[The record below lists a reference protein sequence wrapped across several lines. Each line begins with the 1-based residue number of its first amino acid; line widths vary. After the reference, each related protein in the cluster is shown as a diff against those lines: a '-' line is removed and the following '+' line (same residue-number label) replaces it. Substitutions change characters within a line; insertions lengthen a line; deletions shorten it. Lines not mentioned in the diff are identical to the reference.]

1 MTTFKYSLYAT
12 VKKSLLLLILGT
24 LGLLNAQGQCLTAT
38 NGLWPAATFNPTC
51 AGTCTFQNIVTDGWT
66 GEYSNVNVVVGNT
79 YTFRSSVATDFIT
92 ISNAAGTVAFTS
104 GVSGAGGISWVSTV
118 TGTVR
123 FYTHLSA
130 ACNSNTANRTRS
142 VCCVGAP
149 PPSLPGDNCANPISI
164 ACGATV
170 AGTTLGRPT
179 AAVPF
184 CVTANGTGGKVWY
197 AFTGDGSNVTA
208 SLCTGTSYD
217 SKLWVFSGPCA
228 TPVCVTGN
236 DDGCGAQSV
245 VTFPTTIGTTYYVVV
260 GGFSTSEGAYSLNL
274 TCTTP
279 PPPFAPCSTIGAIS
293 ACGVST
299 NAVNLGGTGL
309 WDTYG
314 GPFGVP
320 GQESLFTFTPVTS
333 GNYTITVTSQ
343 TGGWADFFFKNSTL
357 GCNAT
362 GWTYIDDMIGP
373 GTTAAFPLTAGI
385 TYYIMVDDEATDGY
399 NINFT
404 VDCPPTPPANDECAT
419 AISVSVNAPGTC
431 PTGAVSGTTNGASDS
446 GSGYSCF
453 VGGPFQDVWYTF
465 NSGSNTAIDLTM
477 PTFPPTLLIEVYAG
491 SCAGA
496 SVFCDFGFTATTN
509 NIFTV
514 TPNTDYFVKIGSETN
529 TGNFTLCIQGI
540 APPVNPCSNIVPIT
554 SCGEIVSGSSNG
566 PGVWDVGGGFACDG
580 FAIAIAGQET
590 VFSFTAPATGNY
602 NFDIISAAVGSLDG
616 IDFYYKTAGVCD
628 NTGWSCLSG
637 TSVVFDGGSGVIAT
651 LPLTAGVTYYFL
663 ADYENNAS
671 AASYSFRLVCPPVWT
686 GAVSSDWNTGGNWNN
701 GFVPAAGSNVT
712 IPDVSPNFFPL
723 IGTAVTVN
731 NLTIASGATV
741 DVAPGAGLV
750 LDGTLDATAGVFT
763 LQSDASGTAY
773 LDDFTL
779 GGTVLGPISVQRFN
793 PLGVAGF
800 RQLGTPVAMP
810 NISGVAGFTPSGTP
824 GFIIPDPSCNPS
836 YVASNSPYG
845 NWMQLVENGTV
856 QFSCSQSLF
865 QVLTGGGMTSGRG
878 YYMDV
883 AGNSTLTFT
892 GAPNTGAV
900 NFGLSHANT
909 AVTNGWNM
917 VSNPYPSPLAW
928 ETGNV
933 PAGVDGIGKIW
944 VTSGTYTGTFQ
955 DLDPN
960 VAGTAVAI
968 GQAFQVRV
976 STPGGTPSF
985 SVDNGDRTV
994 TPPTYLFAGNESMTL
1009 NIDILGGGFADLT
1022 KVRFIQGATN
1032 AYDAMYDSPK
1042 MLGNSNQPMVYT
1054 VWNGENMS
1062 TNSFAELLD
1071 VYTVALGVKAA
1082 AAGQHS
1088 LVFSNTDQFPASAFI
1103 YLEDTENGTWQDVR
1117 TNDTYTYAASAGIN
1131 ESRFKIHFY
1140 PPVSSNTA
1148 DAGCET
1154 AGSVVL
1160 EEQAPASWNYVIT
1173 DAQNQTVSSGQLE
1186 GTATVNGLAA
1196 GDYTLTLS
1204 EQASGYVAVE
1214 TFTVNGPAQVTATAL
1229 ASVTVAEAG
1238 EEIQFTAQ
1246 TQNANTYSWDFGDGN
1261 SSQDMNPV
1269 HLYNAAGTYAVTLT
1283 ASGDVCQA
1291 VSSLGISVTGGT
1303 AGTEDAFAQ
1312 QGVNMWNAGGTVF
1325 ISFGETWAGK
1335 TVFTLYDAQGRRV
1348 MNTQF
1353 ADAQGTLTVD
1363 CGMLAAGV
1371 YTAELAGNGRIVTR
1385 KTVMGIK

>member
-1 MTTFKYSLYAT
+1 MKNYYFRHLCLLVLLGLYTIRDVSAQTVFSYTGAVQTYVVPPGVTSLEIEVFGAQGGANWVNNVNYGGYTKGVLNVSPGEILELYVGGQASTISGGFNGGGNGEGAGKGGGGGTDVRRFPYSLNDRIIVAGGGGGAGYWNNLHVVGGVGGGLNGAPGYREPGDPGG
-12 VKKSLLLLILGT
+12 LGGT
-24 LGLLNAQGQCLTAT
+24 QTEAGLS
-38 NGLWPAATFNPTC
+38 
-51 AGTCTFQNIVTDGWT
+51 GTCLSFNNPITAGSFGQGGSPSGCGCEGYGGGGGWYGGAGSGNCRGGGGGSGYVLPSATGIVQTAGIR
-66 GEYSNVNVVVGNT
+66 SGNGQ
-79 YTFRSSVATDFIT
+79 IT
-92 ISNAAGTVAFTS
+92 ISPV
-104 GVSGAGGISWVSTV
+104 VSA
-118 TGTVR
+118 
-123 FYTHLSA
+123 YT
-130 ACNSNTANRTRS
+130 
-142 VCCVGAP
+142 
-149 PPSLPGDNCANPISI
+149 
-164 ACGATV
+164 
-170 AGTTLGRPT
+170 
-179 AAVPF
+179 
-184 CVTANGTGGKVWY
+184 
-197 AFTGDGSNVTA
+197 
-208 SLCTGTSYD
+208 
-217 SKLWVFSGPCA
+217 
-228 TPVCVTGN
+228 
-236 DDGCGAQSV
+236 
-245 VTFPTTIGTTYYVVV
+245 
-260 GGFSTSEGAYSLNL
+260 
-274 TCTTP
+274 
-279 PPPFAPCSTIGAIS
+279 
-293 ACGVST
+293 
-299 NAVNLGGTGL
+299 
-309 WDTYG
+309 
-314 GPFGVP
+314 
-320 GQESLFTFTPVTS
+320 
-333 GNYTITVTSQ
+333 
-343 TGGWADFFFKNSTL
+343 
-357 GCNAT
+357 
-362 GWTYIDDMIGP
+362 WT
-373 GTTAAFPLTAGI
+373 
-385 TYYIMVDDEATDGY
+385 
-399 NINFT
+399 
-404 VDCPPTPPANDECAT
+404 
-419 AISVSVNAPGTC
+419 
-431 PTGAVSGTTNGASDS
+431 
-446 GSGYSCF
+446 
-453 VGGPFQDVWYTF
+453 
-465 NSGSNTAIDLTM
+465 
-477 PTFPPTLLIEVYAG
+477 
-491 SCAGA
+491 
-496 SVFCDFGFTATTN
+496 
-509 NIFTV
+509 
-514 TPNTDYFVKIGSETN
+514 
-529 TGNFTLCIQGI
+529 
-540 APPVNPCSNIVPIT
+540 
-554 SCGEIVSGSSNG
+554 
-566 PGVWDVGGGFACDG
+566 
-580 FAIAIAGQET
+580 
-590 VFSFTAPATGNY
+590 
-602 NFDIISAAVGSLDG
+602 GSL
-616 IDFYYKTAGVCD
+616 
-628 NTGWSCLSG
+628 
-637 TSVVFDGGSGVIAT
+637 
-651 LPLTAGVTYYFL
+651 
-663 ADYENNAS
+663 
-671 AASYSFRLVCPPVWT
+671 
-686 GAVSSDWNTGGNWNN
+686 SSDWNTAGNWNPAL
-701 GFVPAAGSNVT
+701 VPAAGSNVT

-723 IGTAVTVN
+723 ISTAVTVN
-731 NLTIASGATV
+731 NLTVASGATV

-763 LQSDASGTAY
+763 LRSDATGTAY

-900 NFGLSHANT
+900 NFGLTHANT

-1071 VYTVALGVKAA
+1071 VYTVDLGVKAA

-1117 TNDTYTYAASAGIN
+1117 TNDTYTYTAAAGVN

-1140 PPVSSNTA
+1140 PPVRSTTA

>member
-1 MTTFKYSLYAT
+1 MYGYGEIEEYT
-12 VKKSLLLLILGT
+12 I
-24 LGLLNAQGQCLTAT
+24 
-38 NGLWPAATFNPTC
+38 
-51 AGTCTFQNIVTDGWT
+51 NINVASCPYTWT
-66 GEYSNVNVVVGNT
+66 G
-79 YTFRSSVATDFIT
+79 I
-92 ISNAAGTVAFTS
+92 
-104 GVSGAGGISWVSTV
+104 
-118 TGTVR
+118 
-123 FYTHLSA
+123 
-130 ACNSNTANRTRS
+130 
-142 VCCVGAP
+142 
-149 PPSLPGDNCANPISI
+149 
-164 ACGATV
+164 
-170 AGTTLGRPT
+170 
-179 AAVPF
+179 
-184 CVTANGTGGKVWY
+184 
-197 AFTGDGSNVTA
+197 
-208 SLCTGTSYD
+208 
-217 SKLWVFSGPCA
+217 
-228 TPVCVTGN
+228 
-236 DDGCGAQSV
+236 
-245 VTFPTTIGTTYYVVV
+245 
-260 GGFSTSEGAYSLNL
+260 
-274 TCTTP
+274 
-279 PPPFAPCSTIGAIS
+279 
-293 ACGVST
+293 
-299 NAVNLGGTGL
+299 
-309 WDTYG
+309 
-314 GPFGVP
+314 
-320 GQESLFTFTPVTS
+320 
-333 GNYTITVTSQ
+333 
-343 TGGWADFFFKNSTL
+343 
-357 GCNAT
+357 
-362 GWTYIDDMIGP
+362 
-373 GTTAAFPLTAGI
+373 
-385 TYYIMVDDEATDGY
+385 
-399 NINFT
+399 
-404 VDCPPTPPANDECAT
+404 
-419 AISVSVNAPGTC
+419 
-431 PTGAVSGTTNGASDS
+431 
-446 GSGYSCF
+446 
-453 VGGPFQDVWYTF
+453 
-465 NSGSNTAIDLTM
+465 
-477 PTFPPTLLIEVYAG
+477 
-491 SCAGA
+491 
-496 SVFCDFGFTATTN
+496 
-509 NIFTV
+509 
-514 TPNTDYFVKIGSETN
+514 
-529 TGNFTLCIQGI
+529 
-540 APPVNPCSNIVPIT
+540 
-554 SCGEIVSGSSNG
+554 
-566 PGVWDVGGGFACDG
+566 
-580 FAIAIAGQET
+580 
-590 VFSFTAPATGNY
+590 
-602 NFDIISAAVGSLDG
+602 
-616 IDFYYKTAGVCD
+616 
-628 NTGWSCLSG
+628 
-637 TSVVFDGGSGVIAT
+637 
-651 LPLTAGVTYYFL
+651 
-663 ADYENNAS
+663 
-671 AASYSFRLVCPPVWT
+671 
-686 GAVSSDWNTGGNWNN
+686 VSSDWNTPGNWSPAV
-701 GFVPAAGSNVT
+701 VPGPGDDVT
-712 IPDVSPNFFPL
+712 IPNVSPNFFPL
-723 IGTAVTVN
+723 ISTAVTVN
-731 NLTIASGATV
+731 DLTIASGATV

-810 NISGVAGFTPSGTP
+810 NISGVSGFTPSGTP
-824 GFIIPDPSCNPS
+824 GFIIPDPSCNPN

-865 QVLTGGGMTSGRG
+865 QVLTGGGMTAGRG

-1009 NIDILGGGFADLT
+1009 NIDILSGGFADLT

-1117 TNDTYTYAASAGIN
+1117 TNDTYTYAAAAGVN

-1140 PPVSSNTA
+1140 PPVRSTTA

-1154 AGSVVL
+1154 PGSVVL
-1160 EEQAPASWNYVIT
+1160 DEQAPASWNYVIT

-1246 TQNANTYSWDFGDGN
+1246 AQNATAYHWDFGDGN

-1283 ASGDVCQA
+1283 ASGEVCQA
-1291 VSSLGISVTGGT
+1291 VSSLGISVTGGS

-1325 ISFGETWAGK
+1325 ISFDETWAGK

-1353 ADAQGTLTVD
+1353 TDAQGTITVD

-1371 YTAELAGNGRIVTR
+1371 YTAELAGNGRVVTR

>member
-1 MTTFKYSLYAT
+1 MKNFYFRHLC
-12 VKKSLLLLILGT
+12 LLVL
-24 LGLLNAQGQCLTAT
+24 LGLYTIRDVSAQTVFTYTGTVQSYVVPAGVTSLQIEALGAQGGTSVG
-38 NGLWPAATFNPTC
+38 GLGAHIYGEFTVTP
-51 AGTCTFQNIVTDGWT
+51 GTVL
-66 GEYSNVNVVVGNT
+66 NVVVGQQGVVNNCGGANASGGGGGGS
-79 YTFRSSVATDFIT
+79 FVWNPLSPGLPLV
-92 ISNAAGTVAFTS
+92 AAGGGGGGNLNWS
-104 GVSGAGGISWVSTV
+104 GVCTNGGPGLSTPDGGAGYGGIALGGVAGSGGMGNGPSG
-118 TGTVR
+118 TGSGGGGW
-123 FYTHLSA
+123 LSA
-130 ACNSNTANRTRS
+130 GQNSTY
-142 VCCVGAP
+142 G
-149 PPSLPGDNCANPISI
+149 
-164 ACGATV
+164 
-170 AGTTLGRPT
+170 
-179 AAVPF
+179 
-184 CVTANGTGGKVWY
+184 NGCTGGVTLPTF
-197 AFTGDGSNVTA
+197 AGGSG
-208 SLCTGTSYD
+208 SIS
-217 SKLWVFSGPCA
+217 FGPGGEGGFGGGGGA
-228 TPVCVTGN
+228 VC
-236 DDGCGAQSV
+236 GCG
-245 VTFPTTIGTTYYVVV
+245 GG
-260 GGFSTSEGAYSLNL
+260 GGFSGGGSGQGSSCRAGGGGGGSYNGGTAQINISGVRSGNGEVRI
-274 TCTTP
+274 TP
-279 PPPFAPCSTIGAIS
+279 VVSSFTWTGAIS
-293 ACGVST
+293 S
-299 NAVNLGGTGL
+299 N
-309 WDTYG
+309 W
-314 GPFGVP
+314 
-320 GQESLFTFTPVTS
+320 
-333 GNYTITVTSQ
+333 
-343 TGGWADFFFKNSTL
+343 
-357 GCNAT
+357 
-362 GWTYIDDMIGP
+362 
-373 GTTAAFPLTAGI
+373 
-385 TYYIMVDDEATDGY
+385 
-399 NINFT
+399 
-404 VDCPPTPPANDECAT
+404 
-419 AISVSVNAPGTC
+419 
-431 PTGAVSGTTNGASDS
+431 
-446 GSGYSCF
+446 
-453 VGGPFQDVWYTF
+453 
-465 NSGSNTAIDLTM
+465 NTA
-477 PTFPPTLLIEVYAG
+477 
-491 SCAGA
+491 
-496 SVFCDFGFTATTN
+496 
-509 NIFTV
+509 
-514 TPNTDYFVKIGSETN
+514 
-529 TGNFTLCIQGI
+529 
-540 APPVNPCSNIVPIT
+540 
-554 SCGEIVSGSSNG
+554 
-566 PGVWDVGGGFACDG
+566 
-580 FAIAIAGQET
+580 
-590 VFSFTAPATGNY
+590 
-602 NFDIISAAVGSLDG
+602 
-616 IDFYYKTAGVCD
+616 
-628 NTGWSCLSG
+628 
-637 TSVVFDGGSGVIAT
+637 
-651 LPLTAGVTYYFL
+651 
-663 ADYENNAS
+663 
-671 AASYSFRLVCPPVWT
+671 
-686 GAVSSDWNTGGNWNN
+686 GNWNPAS
-701 GFVPAAGSNVT
+701 VPPAGSNVL
-712 IPDVSPNFFPL
+712 IPNVSPNFFPL

-731 NLTIASGATV
+731 DLTINAGATV
-741 DVAPGAGLV
+741 DIAPGAGLV

-763 LQSDASGTAY
+763 LRSDATGTAY

-810 NISGVAGFTPSGTP
+810 NISGVSGFTPSGTP
-824 GFIIPDPSCNPS
+824 GFIIPDPACNPS

-865 QVLTGGGMTSGRG
+865 QVLTGGGMTAGRG

-892 GAPNTGAV
+892 GAPNTGSV
-900 NFGLSHANT
+900 NFGLTHANT

-1009 NIDILGGGFADLT
+1009 NIDILSGGFADLA

-1117 TNDTYTYAASAGIN
+1117 TNDTYTYTAAAGVN

-1140 PPVSSNTA
+1140 PPVRSTTA

-1154 AGSVVL
+1154 TGSVVL
-1160 EEQAPASWNYVIT
+1160 EEQAPASWDYVIT

>member
-1 MTTFKYSLYAT
+1 MKNFYFRHLCLLMLLGLYTIRDGSAQTVFSYTGAVQTYVVPPGVTSLQIEAYGAQGENALVGGATGGLGGFVGGFLTVTPGETLAVYVGGQNGFNGGGIGGINGNDDFPNPPIGTFGGNGGGASDIRQNGT
-12 VKKSLLLLILGT
+12 SLLDRVIVAGGGGGAAHNGVWPGCQVSGPGGNGGAGGSLIGGSGT
-24 LGLLNAQGQCLTAT
+24 NGIGNPCNCGGGGGAGGTGGTQVSGGPAGAYAGSTSCLRASWTIGSPGTFGIGGSGAVTYHNGSGGSGGGGGGYYGGGAGGNGSDTTPGGGGGGGSSYIGLLSNSSELAGIRSGNGQ
-38 NGLWPAATFNPTC
+38 
-51 AGTCTFQNIVTDGWT
+51 
-66 GEYSNVNVVVGNT
+66 
-79 YTFRSSVATDFIT
+79 IT
-92 ISNAAGTVAFTS
+92 ISPV
-104 GVSGAGGISWVSTV
+104 VSA
-118 TGTVR
+118 
-123 FYTHLSA
+123 YT
-130 ACNSNTANRTRS
+130 
-142 VCCVGAP
+142 
-149 PPSLPGDNCANPISI
+149 
-164 ACGATV
+164 
-170 AGTTLGRPT
+170 
-179 AAVPF
+179 
-184 CVTANGTGGKVWY
+184 
-197 AFTGDGSNVTA
+197 
-208 SLCTGTSYD
+208 
-217 SKLWVFSGPCA
+217 
-228 TPVCVTGN
+228 
-236 DDGCGAQSV
+236 
-245 VTFPTTIGTTYYVVV
+245 
-260 GGFSTSEGAYSLNL
+260 
-274 TCTTP
+274 
-279 PPPFAPCSTIGAIS
+279 
-293 ACGVST
+293 
-299 NAVNLGGTGL
+299 
-309 WDTYG
+309 
-314 GPFGVP
+314 
-320 GQESLFTFTPVTS
+320 
-333 GNYTITVTSQ
+333 
-343 TGGWADFFFKNSTL
+343 
-357 GCNAT
+357 
-362 GWTYIDDMIGP
+362 WT
-373 GTTAAFPLTAGI
+373 
-385 TYYIMVDDEATDGY
+385 
-399 NINFT
+399 
-404 VDCPPTPPANDECAT
+404 
-419 AISVSVNAPGTC
+419 
-431 PTGAVSGTTNGASDS
+431 
-446 GSGYSCF
+446 
-453 VGGPFQDVWYTF
+453 
-465 NSGSNTAIDLTM
+465 
-477 PTFPPTLLIEVYAG
+477 
-491 SCAGA
+491 
-496 SVFCDFGFTATTN
+496 
-509 NIFTV
+509 
-514 TPNTDYFVKIGSETN
+514 
-529 TGNFTLCIQGI
+529 
-540 APPVNPCSNIVPIT
+540 
-554 SCGEIVSGSSNG
+554 
-566 PGVWDVGGGFACDG
+566 
-580 FAIAIAGQET
+580 
-590 VFSFTAPATGNY
+590 
-602 NFDIISAAVGSLDG
+602 GSL
-616 IDFYYKTAGVCD
+616 
-628 NTGWSCLSG
+628 
-637 TSVVFDGGSGVIAT
+637 
-651 LPLTAGVTYYFL
+651 
-663 ADYENNAS
+663 
-671 AASYSFRLVCPPVWT
+671 
-686 GAVSSDWNTGGNWNN
+686 SSDWNTAGNWNPTL
-701 GFVPAAGSNVT
+701 VPAAGSNVT

-723 IGTAVTVN
+723 ISTAVTVN
-731 NLTIASGATV
+731 NLTVASGATV

-750 LDGTLDATAGVFT
+750 LNGTLDATAGVFT
-763 LQSDASGTAY
+763 LRSDATGAAY

-810 NISGVAGFTPSGTP
+810 NISGLSGFTPSGTP

-836 YVASNSPYG
+836 YVAANSPYG
-845 NWMQLVENGTV
+845 NWMQLVENGSV

-865 QVLTGGGMTSGRG
+865 QVLTGGGMTAGRG

-1009 NIDILGGGFADLT
+1009 NIDILSGGFADLA

-1071 VYTVALGVKAA
+1071 VYTVGLGVKAA

-1117 TNDTYTYAASAGIN
+1117 TNDTYTYAAAAGVN

-1140 PPVSSNTA
+1140 PPVRSTTA

-1154 AGSVVL
+1154 TGSVVL
-1160 EEQAPASWNYVIT
+1160 EEQAPASWDYVIT

-1246 TQNANTYSWDFGDGN
+1246 TQNASTYSWDFGDGN